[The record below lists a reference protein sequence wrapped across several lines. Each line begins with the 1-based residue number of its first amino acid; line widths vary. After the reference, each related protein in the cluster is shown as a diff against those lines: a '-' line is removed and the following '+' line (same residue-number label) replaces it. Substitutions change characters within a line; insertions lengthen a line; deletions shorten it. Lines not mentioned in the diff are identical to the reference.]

1 MIYRKD
7 KIMDLCKGKNVLHL
21 GFIQHHDLWRKK
33 IAENDWL
40 HEKINIVSNYL
51 VGIDYLADD
60 VEIIKNEYG
69 YEAYCADVTKKEDMW
84 RIKHCIDMDIDVI
97 VCGELIEH
105 VANPGMMLDNLRM
118 FMSKN
123 TILIITTPNPF
134 SEHRMQLM
142 KSGHYEY
149 EWLNKEHVCWYSF
162 QTLKQL
168 LERMEYKEVD
178 YGYYDAEKKVSERL
192 MQRVKDYIK
201 KRIKPLCKELSNGL
215 FFVAKC

>member
-21 GFIQHHDLWRKK
+21 GFVQHHDLWRKK

-60 VEIIKNEYG
+60 VETIKKEYG
-69 YEAYCADVTKKEDMW
+69 YEAYYADVTKQEDMI
-84 RIKHCIDMDIDVI
+84 RIKHSIKEDIDVI

-105 VANPGMMLDNLRM
+105 VANPGLMLDNLKM
-118 FMSKN
+118 LMSEN
-123 TILIITTPNPF
+123 TVLVITTPNPF
-134 SEHRMQLM
+134 AQHRMKLM
-142 KSGHYEY
+142 KLGHYES

-168 LERMEYKEVD
+168 LERMGYKEVE
-178 YGYYDAEKKVSERL
+178 YGYYDAEKMVSEPLVRK
-192 MQRVKDYIK
+192 VKGYIK
-201 KRIKPLCKELSNGL
+201 KRIKPFNKELSNGL

>member
-21 GFIQHHDLWRKK
+21 GFVQHHDLWRQK
-33 IAENDWL
+33 IAEDDWL

-60 VEIIKNEYG
+60 VETIKNEYG
-69 YEAYCADVTKKEDMW
+69 YEAYYADVTKKEDMA
-84 RIKHCIDMDIDVI
+84 RIKHSMKMDIDVI

-105 VANPGMMLDNLRM
+105 VANPGLMLDNLRM
-118 FMSKN
+118 LMSEN
-123 TILIITTPNPF
+123 TVLVITTPNPF
-134 SEHRMQLM
+134 AEHRMKLM
-142 KSGHYEY
+142 KLGHYES

-168 LERMEYKEVD
+168 LDRMQYKEVD
-178 YGYYDAEKKVSERL
+178 YGYYDAEKKVLESL
-192 MQRVKDYIK
+192 PQRVKDYIK
-201 KRIKPLCKELSNGL
+201 KGILTPCKELSNGL